1 MKANI
6 KYLKDEN
13 GNVISPVISP
23 DIIITASGGG
33 YRPKL
38 VWTNIN
44 PDVEFIPTKIPLNTD
59 EYDYLQIH
67 YIRNISN
74 VNRRFVTTLY
84 RGTSTVLFF
93 CDYMD
98 NTTNVRVWNR
108 VIQDMIGSV
117 DTNDCM
123 MMTQGSSPE
132 TNNSLLVPY
141 QIYAFNY

>member
-1 MKANI
+1 
-6 KYLKDEN
+6 
-13 GNVISPVISP
+13 
-23 DIIITASGGG
+23 
-33 YRPKL
+33 
-38 VWTNIN
+38 
-44 PDVEFIPTKIPLNTD
+44 
-59 EYDYLQIH
+59 
-67 YIRNISN
+67 
-74 VNRRFVTTLY
+74 
-84 RGTSTVLFF
+84 
-93 CDYMD
+93 MD